1 MKWDGIEDVFGVE
14 ISVNRE
20 WCSKNNN
27 TTRNFSW
34 AKPAAVILETSLT
47 ISTSTKN

>member
-20 WCSKNNN
+20 WCSKKQQQHPKLLLGK
-27 TTRNFSW
+27 TSCCNFGN
-34 AKPAAVILETSLT
+34 VTHYFYIH
-47 ISTSTKN
+47 